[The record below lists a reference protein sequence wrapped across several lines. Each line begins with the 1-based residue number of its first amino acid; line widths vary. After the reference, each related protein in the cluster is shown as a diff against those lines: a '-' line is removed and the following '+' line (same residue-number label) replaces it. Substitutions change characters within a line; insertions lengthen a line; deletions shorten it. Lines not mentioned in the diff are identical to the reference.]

1 MMPQMILGNSLGL
14 RICTEC
20 GEMEHWFQRE
30 HITHIIQEDARVIKK
45 KKRNLTVA
53 DCLNVKKILSH
64 VAVQNISESVNHT
77 MGDMF

>member
-45 KKRNLTVA
+45 KK
-53 DCLNVKKILSH
+53 K
-64 VAVQNISESVNHT
+64 ESYSS
-77 MGDMF
+77 